1 MATALAVTTTFTVP
15 IQQAMA
21 GYSRTDFAATWLG
34 VPSGKYVA
42 SLSSGDVV
50 VGEYDA
56 AGQTP
61 LLFVANRTVEETPAP
76 TTVTLGAKWTTIDVF
91 DPTNA
96 SWTSAAAATDTFTY
110 AGAAGSGGALYRLE
124 P

>member
-1 MATALAVTTTFTVP
+1 MEEIIRRLCSDSALFVEATAVLVIT
-15 IQQAMA
+15 
-21 GYSRTDFAATWLG
+21 YATIEAL
-34 VPSGKYVA
+34 VR
-42 SLSSGDVV
+42 L
-50 VGEYDA
+50 GEYDA
-56 AGQTP
+56 AGQPP